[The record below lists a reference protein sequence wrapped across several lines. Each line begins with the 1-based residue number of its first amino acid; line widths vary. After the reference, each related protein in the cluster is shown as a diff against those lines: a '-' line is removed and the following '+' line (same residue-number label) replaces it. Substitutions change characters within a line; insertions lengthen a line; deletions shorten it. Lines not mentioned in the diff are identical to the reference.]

1 MAITDTKIG
10 GVSPSEVPESFKLS
24 KLSLTFGIMSLVV
37 LPVFSAPGLILGLL
51 AAAKEKAARKF
62 YIPGIVTSAI
72 SIGLVIICFVLFR
85 VILAVFG
92 LKITDLK
99 DIQYCMEVI
108 ADFIV
113 EHS

>member
-1 MAITDTKIG
+1 MAINDTKIG

-24 KLSLTFGIMSLVV
+24 RLSLTFGIMSLVP

-51 AAAKEKAARKF
+51 AAAKEKVAKKF
-62 YIPGIVTSAI
+62 YIPGIVTSAV
-72 SIGLVIICFVLFR
+72 SLGLVVICFILFR
-85 VILAVFG
+85 IVLAVFG
-92 LKITDLK
+92 LKITDLT

>member
-1 MAITDTKIG
+1 MAINDTKIG
-10 GVSPSEVPESFKLS
+10 GVSPSEVPESIKLS
-24 KLSLTFGIMSLVV
+24 RLSLTFGIMSLVL

-51 AAAKEKAARKF
+51 AAAKEKAAKKF
-62 YIPGIVTSAI
+62 YIPGIVTSAV
-72 SIGLVIICFVLFR
+72 SLGLVVICFILFR
-85 VILAVFG
+85 IVLAVFG
-92 LKITDLK
+92 LKITDLT

>member
-1 MAITDTKIG
+1 MAINDTKIG

-24 KLSLTFGIMSLVV
+24 RLSLTFGIMSLVL

-51 AAAKEKAARKF
+51 AAAKEKAAKKF
-62 YIPGIVTSAI
+62 YIPGIVTSAV
-72 SIGLVIICFVLFR
+72 SLGLVVICLILFR
-85 VILAVFG
+85 IVLAVFG
-92 LKITDLK
+92 LKITDLT

>member
-1 MAITDTKIG
+1 MAINDTKIG

-24 KLSLTFGIMSLVV
+24 RLSLTFGIMSLVL

-51 AAAKEKAARKF
+51 AAAKEKAAKKF
-62 YIPGIVTSAI
+62 YIPGIVTSAV
-72 SIGLVIICFVLFR
+72 SLGLVVICFILFR
-85 VILAVFG
+85 IVLAVLG
-92 LKITDLK
+92 LKITDLT

>member
-1 MAITDTKIG
+1 MAINDTKIG

-24 KLSLTFGIMSLVV
+24 RLSLTFGIMSLVL

-51 AAAKEKAARKF
+51 AAAKEKAAKKF
-62 YIPGIVTSAI
+62 YIPGIVTSAV
-72 SIGLVIICFVLFR
+72 SLGLVVICFILFR
-85 VILAVFG
+85 IVLAVFG
-92 LKITDLK
+92 LKITDLT